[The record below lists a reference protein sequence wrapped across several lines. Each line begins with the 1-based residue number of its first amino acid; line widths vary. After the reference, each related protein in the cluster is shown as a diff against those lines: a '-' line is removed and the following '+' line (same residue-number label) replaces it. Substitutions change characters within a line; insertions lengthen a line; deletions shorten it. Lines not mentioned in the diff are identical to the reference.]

1 MRAVKSRAAK
11 QNIGLT
17 VPQATRQARAV
28 ADQLMPGQGV
38 TVESRRSHDTDTDTP
53 TIVTY
58 ITFPEAADAS
68 DVACAVESLAGHLR
82 STWSTCSI
90 TITRAAR

>member
-11 QNIGLT
+11 QNVGLT
-17 VPQATRQARAV
+17 VPQATRQARAI

-38 TVESRRSHDTDTDTP
+38 TVESRQSHDTDTDTP
-53 TIVTY
+53 TIVTH
-58 ITFPEAADAS
+58 ITFPQTADAS
-68 DVACAVESLAGHLR
+68 DVACRVESMPGVLR

-90 TITRAAR
+90 TVTRAAR